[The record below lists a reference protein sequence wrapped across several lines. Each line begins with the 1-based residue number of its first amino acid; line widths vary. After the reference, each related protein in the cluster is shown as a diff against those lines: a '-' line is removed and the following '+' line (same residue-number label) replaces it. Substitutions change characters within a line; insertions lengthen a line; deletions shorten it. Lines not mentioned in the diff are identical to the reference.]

1 MIFKKEG
8 EQVKERQKK
17 EKCENAFS
25 GCFHTF
31 PFLEEAI
38 ICLPCSHL
46 AEVTLVKEMWVRL
59 NCKTF
64 PIKSLERSK

>member
-8 EQVKERQKK
+8 EQVKECQKK